1 MGAIC
6 NILPPAPSG
15 RDIYYRHFVYEAD
28 LYKLEQPFVNSF
40 FRMHLVYK
48 GKATL
53 CIEGSRYALA
63 PGTLFVTFPYQSYQI
78 LDDQNCAYLYISFEG
93 PGAEPLLRQ
102 FGISRSRM
110 VLKRFAH
117 VADFWMT
124 SIRRAN
130 PNNIRVLTE
139 SVLLHT
145 LSFIEQSEQAKEY
158 HANPQIDA
166 IVQYIHNNYGDPELS
181 VSKLADIFGFSR
193 KYLSA
198 VFAQNMEINFTDYLT
213 KVRIEKAMEML
224 EKKKCSVGELA
235 RKCGF
240 SDPFYFSKVFKKIT
254 GVPPSRYK

>member
-1 MGAIC
+1 MDAIC
-6 NILPPAPSG
+6 NILPPLSAG
-15 RDIYYRHFVYEAD
+15 KDISYRHYVYEAD
-28 LYKLEQPFVNSF
+28 LYKLEQPFVNPY

-53 CIEGSRYALA
+53 CVGSMKYALI
-63 PGTLFVTFPYQSYQI
+63 PGTLFITFPYQQYQI
-78 LDDQNCAYLYISFEG
+78 VDDQKCTYLYISFDG
-93 PGAEPLLRQ
+93 PGAEALTRQ
-102 FGISRSRM
+102 FGISKTRM
-110 VLKRFAH
+110 VFKRFSH
-117 VADFWMT
+117 VTDFWMT

-130 PNNIRVLTE
+130 PSNILVLTE

-145 LSFIEQSEQAKEY
+145 LSFIERSEQKRAY
-158 HANPQIDA
+158 HTNPQMDA
-166 IVQYIHNNYGDPELS
+166 IVQYIHNNYADTELTI
-181 VSKLADIFGFSR
+181 SKLADIFGFSR

-198 VFAQNMEINFTDYLT
+198 VFSQNMQINFTDYLT

-240 SDPFYFSKVFKKIT
+240 SDPFYFSKVFKKVT